1 MGLAA
6 QATSQTEKA
15 NESATTLVTLGL
27 LTDVHYA
34 DKPSRGSRYYRESI
48 SKVREAAELFKQE
61 QPAALVCMGDVID
74 AAPDLDVEAQHLKTI
89 TEVMDESGIPRHHVL
104 GNHCVTN
111 LTKEEFFKHGNTT
124 TGLGHYSFDLGGV
137 HLIILDACFNKEMES
152 YGRGNFSWA
161 DTNIPPE
168 QQDWLAEDLEKA
180 NKKSVVFVHQRLDL
194 EPKKTYAVKQSLEIR
209 SILEKSENVLA
220 VFQGHSHKN
229 ELKKISGIP
238 YCTLAALVDGSG
250 IENSSYA
257 LLDVMSNGQL
267 VLKGYRKQKD
277 RTLEKA

>member
-1 MGLAA
+1 MQVGLPQGRFRQQGSSSEINFRLLVNQPELRCSGSDARRQFIHTTTVTFGMGLAA

-111 LTKEEFFKHGNTT
+111 LTKEEFFK
-124 TGLGHYSFDLGGV
+124 
-137 HLIILDACFNKEMES
+137 
-152 YGRGNFSWA
+152 
-161 DTNIPPE
+161 P
-168 QQDWLAEDLEKA
+168 
-180 NKKSVVFVHQRLDL
+180 
-194 EPKKTYAVKQSLEIR
+194 
-209 SILEKSENVLA
+209 
-220 VFQGHSHKN
+220 
-229 ELKKISGIP
+229 
-238 YCTLAALVDGSG
+238 
-250 IENSSYA
+250 
-257 LLDVMSNGQL
+257 
-267 VLKGYRKQKD
+267 
-277 RTLEKA
+277 